1 MQGVMK
7 THQLARVILRC
18 SSPSLLLCSLSRLQS
33 SCILPPNEFRSSNS
47 SLRRDYFTSGTI
59 YGDYMQSKCNLQRNV
74 CQCQKCSMMLR
85 ASYSTEAGTI
95 ESSVTGI
102 VSQDAQ
108 AVVDQ
113 RSAPP
118 NAWLWSLVQSCPNRE
133 DANLLFDMLK
143 RLRIFRLSNLR
154 IHENFNCSLCQEI
167 TKTCVRVGV
176 IDLGDVDTLW
186 KIEKI
191 RSETMKE
198 HSLGSGLPCAKA
210 FLIDHKPEDAA
221 AVIQLLNQESATLQ
235 HDLPTML
242 SALSNMG
249 LKLNVN
255 VEDLTREGVFA

>member
-7 THQLARVILRC
+7 AHQLSRVILRC

-33 SCILPPNEFRSSNS
+33 SCILQPNEFRSSNS
-47 SLRRDYFTSGTI
+47 SLRSDYFTSGTI

-95 ESSVTGI
+95 ESSVTES
-102 VSQDAQ
+102 VKELYDKMLKS
-108 AVVDQ
+108 VMDQ

-118 NAWLWSLVQSCPNRE
+118 NAWLWSLIQSCPNRE
-133 DANLLFDMLK
+133 YANLLFDMLK

-176 IDLGDVDTLW
+176 IDLEIMNLV
-186 KIEKI
+186 KKNN
-191 RSETMKE
+191 
-198 HSLGSGLPCAKA
+198 
-210 FLIDHKPEDAA
+210 LI
-221 AVIQLLNQESATLQ
+221 L
-235 HDLPTML
+235 
-242 SALSNMG
+242 
-249 LKLNVN
+249 
-255 VEDLTREGVFA
+255 